1 MRSPAWLDNWP
12 AGLTIEIKY
21 LPCPLEPPAAVA
33 FPRLRQPS
41 PFPGLFNGY
50 VVRRVVR
57 PACCIIRGLTR
68 IPAHIPAR
76 SVLKRLSLAIT
87 TVANTRNL
95 LQGFI
100 LTSLQGARV
109 GPSAPAARGPARR
122 IAAAATRPPPPRRA
136 PAATPPSRRCP
147 ARPARLLPPRARPR
161 HSGQPPATYAKPRGP
176 QPASSQPPV
185 PANRLYHPSARS
197 ARPPVQPMQ
206 RYSGC
211 TCPAARHTELA
222 RTRSALVTRAACSGS
237 ILPFCAPAL
246 TLATD
251 TPVAPTGSA
260 SGPPM

>member
-87 TVANTRNL
+87 TVANTRDL

-100 LTSLQGARV
+100 LTYVASGARP
-109 GPSAPAARGPARR
+109 GAL
-122 IAAAATRPPPPRRA
+122 RP
-136 PAATPPSRRCP
+136 
-147 ARPARLLPPRARPR
+147 PPRARPR
-161 HSGQPPATYAKPRGP
+161 RATPRPPTRRAAAALPGSTCRRRRAPAAAGPHAYPARCAGKRGVGGASAAAQMSRDQPMAHGFVCHI
-176 QPASSQPPV
+176 PV
-185 PANRLYHPSARS
+185 PSPLPDSES
-197 ARPPVQPMQ
+197 ARPP
-206 RYSGC
+206 G
-211 TCPAARHTELA
+211 
-222 RTRSALVTRAACSGS
+222 
-237 ILPFCAPAL
+237 
-246 TLATD
+246 
-251 TPVAPTGSA
+251 
-260 SGPPM
+260 

>member
-100 LTSLQGARV
+100 LTSLQGARDIHTAFFTAMRQFSHGVSNRAFSFLRSDSQLLV
-109 GPSAPAARGPARR
+109 GPTVR
-122 IAAAATRPPPPRRA
+122 
-136 PAATPPSRRCP
+136 
-147 ARPARLLPPRARPR
+147 
-161 HSGQPPATYAKPRGP
+161 TYTTN
-176 QPASSQPPV
+176 V
-185 PANRLYHPSARS
+185 P
-197 ARPPVQPMQ
+197 
-206 RYSGC
+206 
-211 TCPAARHTELA
+211 
-222 RTRSALVTRAACSGS
+222 
-237 ILPFCAPAL
+237 
-246 TLATD
+246 TL
-251 TPVAPTGSA
+251 
-260 SGPPM
+260 

>member
-109 GPSAPAARGPARR
+109 APSALWSGEQTTELRLRR
-122 IAAAATRPPPPRRA
+122 TVLRLRRKVLLEQWMQICRSCLEQGLLLL
-136 PAATPPSRRCP
+136 PLVNRNLFYL
-147 ARPARLLPPRARPR
+147 RLLGA
-161 HSGQPPATYAKPRGP
+161 
-176 QPASSQPPV
+176 
-185 PANRLYHPSARS
+185 
-197 ARPPVQPMQ
+197 
-206 RYSGC
+206 
-211 TCPAARHTELA
+211 
-222 RTRSALVTRAACSGS
+222 
-237 ILPFCAPAL
+237 
-246 TLATD
+246 
-251 TPVAPTGSA
+251 
-260 SGPPM
+260 